1 MATVLVQP
9 LADVCCIKLLAD
21 NGIDGDSVNELATR
35 PSY

>member
-21 NGIDGDSVNELATR
+21 NGIDGEVTL
-35 PSY
+35 